1 MFSGFDRYG
10 EVVGVMEGVVEGVG
24 GVEEIVEGVGGIE
37 EEEEV
42 EVVDVCVV
50 VVEDDLLI
58 DEIEIERIELLL
70 VIRIDLELVEVN
82 LDEVVN
88 L

>member
-24 GVEEIVEGVGGIE
+24 GVEEIVEGVGGI